1 MEQKNTIGTER
12 FSPDCLRLRGLPV
25 IVLHRGL
32 LLFHGF
38 AKKFDVFLGKRFD
51 RRWSFV

>member
-1 MEQKNTIGTER
+1 MEQKIPWER
-12 FSPDCLRLRGLPV
+12 SFSLPDCLRLRGLPV

-32 LLFHGF
+32 LLFHVF
-38 AKKFDVFLGKRFD
+38 AKKFDVFFGERFD